1 MIGKIIGGM
10 TGFMIAGGPF
20 GALLGI
26 YLGHQFDRARSG
38 PITGGQQQ
46 QARDSFFHTVFSLLG
61 HVAKADGRVS
71 SDEIAQAEALMDKMS
86 LDSATRKQA
95 IELFKGGAKPDFSI
109 DETMQDFM
117 RVCGRY
123 NNLKQQLLNYLIAL
137 AMADGELD
145 QSEQDVLAKIARHLG
160 FSAALFEQFI
170 QMIKAQ
176 SQFRG
181 SHAGSGRP
189 SKDQLAD
196 AYRALGVSSEDSD
209 SQIKRAYRKLVSQN
223 HPDKLI
229 GQGMPEDMVNLAT
242 EKTQE
247 IQAAYELI
255 VENRK

>member
-10 TGFMIAGGPF
+10 FGFMIAGGAF
-20 GALLGI
+20 GSLLGI

-95 IELFKGGAKPDFSI
+95 IELFKGGAKPEFSI

-189 SKDQLAD
+189 SKDQLD
-196 AYRALGVSSEDSD
+196 YLNKERF
-209 SQIKRAYRKLVSQN
+209 
-223 HPDKLI
+223 
-229 GQGMPEDMVNLAT
+229 T
-242 EKTQE
+242 
-247 IQAAYELI
+247 
-255 VENRK
+255 